1 MGNLATIA
9 PQSAQLVDTRY
20 TQDVIPV
27 LDTGK
32 FEHMQRLAVMM
43 SHCSYVP
50 KDLMKGDTPEAK
62 ISNCFLV
69 VNQAVRWGMDPFALA
84 QTAYFVSGKIGFEGK
99 TVAAAINSDPRLK
112 GRLDYTFAGEG
123 DAMTITVSGTFR
135 DTGETKTI
143 TGTVKQWKTTQGLWA
158 KDPEQALVYRGTR
171 QWARR
176 WMPDRLLGVY
186 SADEL
191 EDMAARDVP
200 AGQRALHFKDVTPAK
215 SDVLEIPDI
224 PDVPEISNAPAA
236 PVEAEPED
244 TLADPDGFLTHLEEQ
259 IELCHEPDDLKEV
272 ADSNAEMIARLPKT
286 HRVKANKMLKDAAE

>member
-1 MGNLATIA
+1 MSNVAVIPQQA
-9 PQSAQLVDTRY
+9 PQHILDTRY

-32 FEHMQRLAVMM
+32 FEHMTRIARVMA
-43 SHCSYVP
+43 CCKFVP
-50 KDLMKGDTPEAK
+50 NDLTKDEESA

-84 QTAYFVSGKIGFEGK
+84 QTAYFVSGKMGFEGK

-112 GRLDYTFAGEG
+112 GRLDYSFEGEG
-123 DAMTITVSGTFR
+123 DAMKITVSGTFR

-143 TGTVKQWKTTQGLWA
+143 TGAVKQWKTNQGLWG

-186 SADEL
+186 SVDEL

-200 AGQRALHFKDVTPAK
+200 AGQRALHFKEVTSAPA
-215 SDVLEIPDI
+215 VLEIPD
-224 PDVPEISNAPAA
+224 VPETSETKPATQDDSG
-236 PVEAEPED
+236 PEHTD
-244 TLADPDGFLTHLEEQ
+244 VIADPDGFIVHLEEQ
-259 IELCHEPDDLKEV
+259 IALCDDADELAGIAE
-272 ADSNAEMIARLPKT
+272 SNAETIARLPKS
-286 HRVKANKMLKDAAE
+286 HRAKAAQMLKEAAE